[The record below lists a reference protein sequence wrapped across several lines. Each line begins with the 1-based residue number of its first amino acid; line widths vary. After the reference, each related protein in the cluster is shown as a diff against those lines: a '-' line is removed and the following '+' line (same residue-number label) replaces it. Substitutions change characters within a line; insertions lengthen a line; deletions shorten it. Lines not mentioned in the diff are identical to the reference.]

1 MGGNG
6 GVKLCVLWAKAVVRT
21 KQKVGWGVVRT
32 VRREKQKKSPQTS
45 GLGVCGV
52 CRVLVNHSA

>member
-32 VRREKQKKSPQTS
+32 VRREKQKKKPPNIWFGSVWS
-45 GLGVCGV
+45 V
-52 CRVLVNHSA
+52 